1 MKQLMTDLLGI
12 LLPRERR
19 NFFILIC
26 VTTVSALFEAS
37 SVASILPLLTVMS
50 DPGLIES
57 NEYLAVAYRLSQ
69 ADSTQQ
75 FQLYLAVI
83 AFVMVVCGLLLKTA
97 TAYAITRF
105 SSMREYSISSR
116 ILQGYLHRPY
126 EWYLTHH
133 SAKLSRSILAD
144 VSGLVGQTLQPLLQL
159 IASAALVLFLVLM
172 LFLAE
177 PVVATVVACVLS
189 VAYLGIYTSIRNYLA
204 RLGKRRLE
212 ANAQRFR
219 VTQEALEGV
228 KYVKLRSLEDIYVG
242 RFNIPARIMA
252 RITARTQVLRD
263 VPRYILEIIAFGG
276 MLAFIMFN
284 LIEEN
289 RELTQMIPTLGL
301 VAFAGMRL
309 LPALQI
315 VFSMLASLRTS
326 TPLVQSIAEALR
338 SVADE
343 SPDAG
348 DPAPAPLSLTRD
360 LRIEGLEYCYPN
372 TEQAAL
378 SGLDMHVPAHTTI
391 GIVGGTGAGKTTAI
405 DLMLG
410 LLEPSRGRILVDDVE
425 ITDKNRRNWQR
436 TLGYVPQTIFLTADS
451 VAANIAFGVSED
463 EIDMDRLIAAAKAAA
478 LHDFILSDLPQGYD
492 TPLGERGVRLSGGQR
507 QRIGIARALYF
518 DPAVLIFDEA
528 TSALDNIT
536 EREVMA
542 AIDNLSGEK
551 TIIMIAH
558 RLTTVKNCDQIF
570 LLEHGRVS
578 ASGAFDELAQQSDT
592 FREMARNV

>member
-19 NFFILIC
+19 NFYILVCI
-26 VTTVSALFEAS
+26 TTVSALFEAT
-37 SVASILPLLTVMS
+37 SVASILPLLTVLA

-57 NEYLAVAYRLSQ
+57 NDYLAAAYRFSQ
-69 ADSTQQ
+69 VESAQQ

-83 AFVMVVCGLLLKTA
+83 AFVMVVFGLLLKTA
-97 TAYAITRF
+97 TAYAITRY
-105 SSMREYSISSR
+105 SAMREYSISSR
-116 ILQGYLHRPY
+116 ILQGYLHQPY

-133 SAKLSRSILAD
+133 TAKLSRSILAD
-144 VSGLVGQTLQPLLQL
+144 VGGLVGQTLLPLLKL
-159 IASAALVLFLVLM
+159 IASATLVLFLVLM

-177 PVVATVVACVLS
+177 PLVATVVACVLS
-189 VAYLGIYTSIRNYLA
+189 VAYLGIYMSIRNYLA
-204 RLGKRRLE
+204 LLGKRRLE
-212 ANAQRFR
+212 ANAERFR
-219 VTQEALEGV
+219 VTQEALEGI
-228 KYVKLRSLEDIYVG
+228 KYVKLRSIEDIYVG
-242 RFNIPARIMA
+242 RFSIPARLMA
-252 RITARTQVLRD
+252 RINARTQVLRD
-263 VPRYILEIIAFGG
+263 VPRHILEIIAFGG

-284 LIEEN
+284 LVGEN
-289 RELTQMIPTLGL
+289 RGLAQMIPTLGL

-315 VFSMLASLRTS
+315 VFSMLASLRAS
-326 TPLVQSIAEALR
+326 MPIVKSIADALR
-338 SVADE
+338 DVE
-343 SPDAG
+343 RRNPEG
-348 DPAPAPLSLTRD
+348 RDPAPSPLPLKAD
-360 LRIEGLEYCYPN
+360 LRIEGLEYGYPN
-372 TEQAAL
+372 AEQAAL
-378 SGLDMHVPAHTTI
+378 SGLDMHIPAHTTV

-410 LLEPSRGRILVDDVE
+410 LLDPTGGRIVVDGVE
-425 ITDKNRRNWQR
+425 ITAKNRRNWQR
-436 TLGYVPQTIFLTADS
+436 SLGYVPQTIFLTADS
-451 VAANIAFGVSED
+451 VAANIAFGVAPD
-463 EIDMDRLIAAAKAAA
+463 EIDMDRITAAAKAAA
-478 LHDFILSDLPQGYD
+478 LHDFILSDLPEGYD

-518 DPAVLIFDEA
+518 DPEVLIFDEA

-578 ASGAFDELAQQSDT
+578 ASGAFDELARQSDT